1 MTGLFPTYKRFNLA
15 VEQASGTTVEDT
27 DGKRYLDFGAGI
39 GVCSLGHR
47 HPAVQQALESQL
59 NAYWHVSNLYHNP
72 IQEKVAD
79 LLTQQSSGDQVF
91 FCNSGTEAN
100 EAAIKLARKATGKHK
115 IISFNQSF
123 HGRTL
128 GAMAA
133 TGQEKIHAGFGPM
146 LETFQYVPFNDIEA
160 VKQALDGETA
170 AVMLEM
176 IQGEG
181 GINIADPDFVQE
193 LAEVCRDHH
202 VLLIVDEVQTGI
214 GRTGKPFAYQHY
226 GISPDIITSAKGL
239 AGGIPVGAMLAKEAL
254 RDRFGPGS
262 HAATFGGNPLAMAA
276 AEAVLEHVFQEE
288 FLQEITEKSDY
299 LMERLN
305 TSIAPLSLVSS
316 IRGKGL
322 MIGIECSQNVSHLV
336 ESLIEKGL
344 LVLSAG
350 PHVLRLLP
358 PLTVS
363 REEIDKA
370 VDLMSDVLTD
380 EKVFTH

>member
-1 MTGLFPTYKRFNLA
+1 MTALFPTYKRFNLI

-27 DGKRYLDFGAGI
+27 DGQSYLDFGAGI

-47 HPAVQQALESQL
+47 HPAVQEKLETQL

-79 LLTQQSSGDQVF
+79 LLTRYSTGDQVF
-91 FCNSGTEAN
+91 FCSSGTEAN

-123 HGRTL
+123 HGRTF
-128 GAMAA
+128 GTMGA
-133 TGQEKIHAGFGPM
+133 TGQEKIHTGFGPM
-146 LETFQYVPFNDIEA
+146 LETFQYVPFNDSDA
-160 VKQALDGETA
+160 LKQAVDGETA

-181 GINIADPDFVQE
+181 GINIADYDFIQQ
-193 LAEVCRDHH
+193 LADVCRKNH
-202 VLLIVDEVQTGI
+202 VLIIVDEVQTGI

-239 AGGIPVGAMLAKEAL
+239 ADGVPVGAMIATEAL
-254 RDRFGPGS
+254 RDSFGPGS
-262 HAATFGGNPLAMAA
+262 HGATFGGNPLAMAA
-276 AEAVLEHVFQEE
+276 AEAVLEHAFREN
-288 FLQEITEKSDY
+288 FLQEVTEKGHY
-299 LMERLN
+299 LMEQLN
-305 TSIAPLSLVSS
+305 KAIGQLPVVSS

-322 MIGIECSQNVSHLV
+322 MIGIDCNRNVSYLV

-350 PHVLRLLP
+350 PHTIRLLP
-358 PLTVS
+358 PLIVS
-363 REEIDKA
+363 REEIDLA
-370 VDLMSDVLTD
+370 VDLLHDVLTD
-380 EKVFTH
+380 EKAPIS

>member
-1 MTGLFPTYKRFNLA
+1 MTALFPTYKRFNLS
-15 VEQASGTTVEDT
+15 VERASGTTVEDT
-27 DGKRYLDFGAGI
+27 DGKSYLDFGAGI

-47 HPAVQQALESQL
+47 HPSVQEALQTQL

-72 IQEKVAD
+72 VQENVAN
-79 LLTQQSSGDQVF
+79 LLTQYSSGDQVF

-115 IISFNQSF
+115 MITFNQSF

-133 TGQEKIHAGFGPM
+133 TGQEKIHNGFGPM
-146 LETFQYVPFNDIEA
+146 LETFQYVPFNDNETL
-160 VKQALDGETA
+160 KQVIDGETA
-170 AVMLEM
+170 AVMLEVV
-176 IQGEG
+176 QGEG
-181 GINIADPDFVQE
+181 GINPADTDFVQE
-193 LAEVCRDHH
+193 LERVCQEND

-239 AGGIPVGAMLAKEAL
+239 ADGVPVGAMIAKDKL
-254 RDRFGPGS
+254 RDAFGPGS

-276 AEAVLEHVFQEE
+276 AEAVLKHVFQDG
-288 FLQEITEKSDY
+288 FLQEVTDKSNY
-299 LMERLN
+299 LMDCLN
-305 TSIAPLSLVSS
+305 ELIKPLPVVSS

-336 ESLIEKGL
+336 EALIEKGL

-350 PHVLRLLP
+350 PNVLRLLP
-358 PLTVS
+358 PLIVS
-363 REEIDKA
+363 KEEIDQA
-370 VDLMSDVLTD
+370 VDLLSEVLSD
-380 EKVFTH
+380 EKVSAH

>member
-1 MTGLFPTYKRFNLA
+1 
-15 VEQASGTTVEDT
+15 
-27 DGKRYLDFGAGI
+27 
-39 GVCSLGHR
+39 
-47 HPAVQQALESQL
+47 
-59 NAYWHVSNLYHNP
+59 
-72 IQEKVAD
+72 VAD

-254 RDRFGPGS
+254 RDSFGPGS